1 MSKRFDLTGR
11 RALVTGARRA
21 IGRAIALGLAEHGA
35 AVAIHHLAEPEEAGA
50 VVAEAQKLGAKAA
63 AVAADIGKLGA
74 CKRLVE
80 ETRAALGGL
89 DILVINASIEFITPW
104 DQITPEAFAQQIE
117 INLRS
122 TMELVQAVV
131 PAMQAQGWG
140 RVVAIGSIQQAKP
153 HPGMFV
159 YASTKA
165 AQLNMMRNLARQ
177 AAGSGVTFNNLAP
190 GAIATPRNAGQLADP
205 ARKTQVLAQIP
216 VGRLGAPEDLVGAA
230 ILLCSDAGSYING
243 ADLFVDGGFHVS

>member
-50 VVAEAQKLGAKAA
+50 VVAEAERLGARAV
-63 AVAADIGKLGA
+63 AVAADIGEAGA
-74 CKRLVE
+74 CRRLVE
-80 ETRAALGGL
+80 ETRERLGGL
-89 DILVINASIEFITPW
+89 DILVINASIEFITPYAEISA
-104 DQITPEAFAQQIE
+104 DAFAQQVDT
-117 INLRS
+117 NLRS
-122 TMELVQAVV
+122 TMELVQAAV
-131 PAMQAQGWG
+131 PAMQSRGWG
-140 RVVAIGSIQQAKP
+140 RVVAIGSIQQVKP

-159 YASTKA
+159 YAATKA

-190 GAIATPRNAGQLADP
+190 GAIATPRNQGQLADP
-205 ARKTQVLAQIP
+205 AYKARVEAQIP
-216 VGRLGAPEDLVGAA
+216 VGRLGTPEDLVGAA